1 MNIRKT
7 DGSLEEYSVD
17 KVINGIKSAYK
28 SINEEIDENLIKN
41 IADNLFIY
49 ENMTSTE
56 IRRLIENALMSVNK
70 KVAREYMSQYDNRS
84 NDINFKKKKSDFIKN
99 YIEAS
104 NAATGSKF
112 DANANVS
119 SKNVVTMGTELYK
132 EENIKENRYLLYD
145 RIKMMYSKK
154 IADRYIY
161 DLDTHRIYKHDETAI
176 PGMPYTYS
184 AKEVVEVKYS
194 DRHFMIPFDLL
205 WEIVKE
211 EEVLVNDI
219 DNVYQKYP
227 EDLFVKDRNNIF
239 TKITALT
246 KKERKRD
253 LVRVKTS
260 FGEDVV
266 VTDNHPMIVNINDVN
281 NTVEAI
287 NSNGCKQ
294 YKINDVLQF
303 DDLNKIDLSNCPNIE
318 HYTEK
323 YCSTYSHSVF
333 KRELILDEKFGYFVG
348 FFVGDGNYNNSKNN
362 GSIVITQ
369 KNRETLEKLND
380 ILFESLGVVGIIRY
394 KRDKT
399 NCYSLTIS
407 NDVVWW
413 LLYDVFM
420 IQDKSEN
427 KTLPI
432 NILETNENFAKGVL
446 GGLIDADGT
455 INDCQ
460 LTIRLSSRSAIVQA
474 TNLLRHFGYGVGN
487 IVQHLPFSNN
497 KEYNTNYSLWGVNSS
512 VRNDSVIFEMCEKLK
527 KIRISESSLKY
538 NKAGETKILSV
549 EKIEEG
555 DSFLGLN
562 TFIYDITTETRTFA
576 CNNLLVHNCVAIT
589 MYPFLID
596 GLTGLG
602 GQSKAPTD
610 LKSFCGE
617 FINLVY
623 SVSSQFAGACMYK
636 DQKLFIKENGI
647 TRNLSSK
654 EFVSNKLNDN
664 INKFENF
671 QGVWEYSNIDGIQVA
686 EDGKFVNVKK
696 VYRRKYDGEIYVI
709 KTKDGRTAKVSKDHK
724 FKVIYRNR
732 ILEVK
737 AEDLIENDTVFVNKD
752 FSFIVDDINDE
763 YKKGWIKGII
773 CGDGCITR
781 ENEVRLSVH
790 SDQSYYADIFNDYS
804 SSVYGNTLTTI
815 RKDNRC
821 KCIDFSKYNGDF
833 YKNVCEDI
841 IGNDTYTKHIDVT
854 NKSVDFLLGFVD
866 GLLCADGSYTKSKGV
881 TLSLTNEKLI
891 ENVSDIINMIG
902 YEKPSINKIKG
913 KGNRKDSYSIYIRST
928 FLKYLKHT
936 HLKKLELENIGDSR
950 MKEISIYGSTALK
963 NTKSNKRNLWS
974 GSHRTEDYML
984 DVIDT
989 IEVFKNDDEYV
1000 YEIETESHWYNCGGF
1015 ITHNCAT
1022 PEFLMYFDY
1031 FLRKDYGDDYITM
1044 LDKKVEFNTKGRT
1057 LEQVIENGFQQIIH
1071 SMNMPAGNRGY
1082 QCVREDTTQL
1092 MTPNGFKYLG
1102 ELKEGDECYVWKDGK
1117 LLIEPI
1123 KKLNVYDFDGELY
1136 QFSGRNYQQTVTDS
1150 HRVLYKVP
1158 NTNKYDIKEAKDLF
1172 GHSKLSLPIG
1182 SNGVEKEDFP
1192 ICDELLKLCVITLTD
1207 GSIDGVKK
1215 GDINS
1220 GRIKIYKSK
1229 NRWGYREIPELL
1241 NSLGIGY
1248 TESEISGNSFGEM
1261 VSFTI
1266 PKIDSQIILRQIEHT
1281 KKSLPR
1287 FMKMLSKRQID
1298 IVVDIWSKIDGTNRN
1313 GDVYLQCDNDDILND
1328 LQEVVFLG
1336 GYGSEI
1342 KKVKNSKFDGSG
1354 ESYTNYVRVFKR
1366 KDKRVSE
1373 YKKVYYKGRVWC
1385 PTTDAGIVVFR
1396 EENKIPYISGNSVFW
1411 NVGYFDKGYFDGVF
1425 GEFVFPDG
1433 TTPKW
1438 ETLSWL
1444 QKKFMKWFNDER
1456 TRYTLTFPVETMAC
1470 LTDGND
1476 LVDKE
1481 YADFTAEMYAD
1492 GHSFFTYLSD
1502 SPDSLSSCCF
1512 SKDTKVLWKSS
1523 TLGVNLTTLDELHNT
1538 LWEPYKKNLRIFHNG
1553 SWVKG
1558 KTIELPNR
1566 TMYKVITENN
1576 KEFIMT
1582 DNHINVTMDGEK
1594 QTSELTTN
1602 DYLMFNTMP
1611 LNAVPENDEKLTYE
1625 QGFVVGAFLGDGSF
1639 GTRFENGTIYEVN
1652 FSQNENKYFVCKD
1665 IINEANRQ
1673 LGGESICSLSSVY
1686 NNVYPL
1692 RISSKKLVAF
1702 IQKWTNWK
1710 EGTYYYNKELN
1721 LNCLLQSVEFRK
1733 GILDGWYNTDGGNTN
1748 RCYTT
1753 SKKLIEC
1760 MEVLVTS
1767 LGMQCVIDVSDKTD
1781 EKVIIRGEEYNR
1793 NYPLYCLKWYTNANN
1808 RKNKD
1813 ANRKWIKKNNSI
1825 YFKIKSIEKI
1835 DNYKDNVYCIECD
1848 NKEEPYF
1855 TLPCGLITHN
1865 CRLRNSLK
1873 DNIDTEHNYN
1883 THQFSMGTASVATG
1897 SKSVMTI
1904 NLNRII
1910 QNSIVEFFEKNEGE
1924 FKLGDKFLLYKQP
1937 EEIRNAVIEKIKS
1950 NITEVTENVHKYQTA
1965 FNSIIK
1971 DFYEANMLDVY
1982 KAGFIDMRKQYLTVG
1997 VNGLTD
2003 AAEFLGIECSDN
2015 DEYKNFVNIILETIN
2030 IANRK
2035 DRTRDCMFN
2044 TEFVPGENLSNKNYN
2059 WDKKDGY
2066 FVSDKHIMY
2075 SSYFFN
2081 PEDDSL
2087 SVLEKMRLHGK
2098 DYVQYLD
2105 GGSACHINLA
2115 EHLDKEQNR
2124 KLLKYAAS
2132 VGCNYFTYNV
2142 RNTACN
2148 SCGYISKHDLDKC
2161 PHCGSED
2168 VDKLTRIIG
2177 YLKRVKSFAEPRQ
2190 VEEGMRF
2197 YNKNIE

>member
-184 AKEVVEVKYS
+184 AKEVIEVKYS

-227 EDLFVKDRNNIF
+227 EDLFVKDINNTF

-281 NTVEAI
+281 DTVEAI

-333 KRELILDEKFGYFVG
+333 KRELILNEKFGYFVG

-538 NKAGETKILSV
+538 NKSGETKILSV

-623 SVSSQFAGACMYK
+623 SVSSQFAGA
-636 DQKLFIKENGI
+636 
-647 TRNLSSK
+647 
-654 EFVSNKLNDN
+654 V
-664 INKFENF
+664 
-671 QGVWEYSNIDGIQVA
+671 
-686 EDGKFVNVKK
+686 
-696 VYRRKYDGEIYVI
+696 
-709 KTKDGRTAKVSKDHK
+709 
-724 FKVIYRNR
+724 
-732 ILEVK
+732 
-737 AEDLIENDTVFVNKD
+737 
-752 FSFIVDDINDE
+752 
-763 YKKGWIKGII
+763 
-773 CGDGCITR
+773 
-781 ENEVRLSVH
+781 
-790 SDQSYYADIFNDYS
+790 
-804 SSVYGNTLTTI
+804 
-815 RKDNRC
+815 
-821 KCIDFSKYNGDF
+821 
-833 YKNVCEDI
+833 
-841 IGNDTYTKHIDVT
+841 
-854 NKSVDFLLGFVD
+854 
-866 GLLCADGSYTKSKGV
+866 
-881 TLSLTNEKLI
+881 
-891 ENVSDIINMIG
+891 
-902 YEKPSINKIKG
+902 
-913 KGNRKDSYSIYIRST
+913 
-928 FLKYLKHT
+928 
-936 HLKKLELENIGDSR
+936 
-950 MKEISIYGSTALK
+950 
-963 NTKSNKRNLWS
+963 
-974 GSHRTEDYML
+974 
-984 DVIDT
+984 
-989 IEVFKNDDEYV
+989 
-1000 YEIETESHWYNCGGF
+1000 
-1015 ITHNCAT
+1015 AT

-1092 MTPNGFKYLG
+1092 MTPNGFKYLD

-1158 NTNKYDIKEAKDLF
+1158 NTNKYNIKEAKDLF

-1182 SNGVEKEDFP
+1182 SDGVEKEDFP
-1192 ICDELLKLCVITLTD
+1192 ICDELLKLCIITLTD
-1207 GSIDGVKK
+1207 GSIDGVKE

-1220 GRIKIYKSK
+1220 GRIRIYKSK

-1266 PKIDSQIILRQIEHT
+1266 PQIDSQIILRQIEHT
-1281 KKSLPR
+1281 KKLLPR

-1298 IVVDIWSKIDGTNRN
+1298 IVIDIWSKIDGTNRN

-1328 LQEVVFLG
+1328 LQEIVFLG

-1721 LNCLLQSVEFRK
+1721 LNCLLQSIEFRK

-1760 MEVLVTS
+1760 MEALVTS

-2190 VEEGMRF
+2190 IEEGMRF
-2197 YNKNIE
+2197 YNKNVE